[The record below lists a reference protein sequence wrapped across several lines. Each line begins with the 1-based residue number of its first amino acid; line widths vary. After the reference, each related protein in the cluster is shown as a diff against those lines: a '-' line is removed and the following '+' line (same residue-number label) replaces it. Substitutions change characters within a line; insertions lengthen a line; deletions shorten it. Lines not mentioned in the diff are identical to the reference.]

1 MPSEGGFGSLRG
13 REMGRVGDDGGM
25 KVLSSIEKYANSL
38 FQVTEDVAVAPDGH
52 RIQRAVVR
60 HPGSATVFVVD
71 AKQRILLVKQYRM
84 PVGGYVWE
92 IPAGKIDPGENAL
105 QAAKRELKEETGFR
119 AKKWTKLVGFWASP
133 GFLAERMTIYLAE
146 ELVAG
151 EAEPTEDER
160 LETKWFTA
168 KEVEALI
175 EAGKLDDAK
184 TLLGYL
190 LWKRAK
196 RARGQSP
203 RPGGSPKPSRRG

>member
-1 MPSEGGFGSLRG
+1 MLDHE
-13 REMGRVGDDGGM
+13 DM
-25 KVLSSIEKYANSL
+25 KVLSSTEKYANSL

-52 RIQRAVVR
+52 QIKRAVVR
-60 HPGSATVFVVD
+60 HPGSATVLIVD
-71 AKQRILLVKQYRM
+71 AKKRILLVKQYRM

-105 QAAKRELKEETGFR
+105 QAAKRELKEETGFK

-133 GFLAERMTIYLAE
+133 GFLQERMTVYLAE
-146 ELVAG
+146 DLVAG
-151 EAEPTEDER
+151 EAQPTEDER

-168 KEVEALI
+168 KEI
-175 EAGKLDDAK
+175 EAMIASGKLDDAK

-196 RARGQSP
+196 R
-203 RPGGSPKPSRRG
+203 